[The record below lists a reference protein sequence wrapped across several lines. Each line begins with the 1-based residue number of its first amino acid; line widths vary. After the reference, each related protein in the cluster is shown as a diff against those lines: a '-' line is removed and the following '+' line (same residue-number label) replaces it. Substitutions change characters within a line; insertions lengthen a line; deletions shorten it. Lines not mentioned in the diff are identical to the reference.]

1 MTFFYLILISFDLVL
16 PWSLKKIRNF
26 ISHVKGQIDEIT
38 NEISD
43 TKDEINE
50 TFHDKIEKLRLEIEK
65 EPEFFDITPKLKIE
79 KKHKT
84 KKEKWKKKHSQ
95 NYPYLTTLMN

>member
-1 MTFFYLILISFDLVL
+1 MFGIGSNELILIILLMVIFIKPKDIPSVVKFIAKIF
-16 PWSLKKIRNF
+16 KKIRNF

-84 KKEKWKKKHSQ
+84 KKEK
-95 NYPYLTTLMN
+95 